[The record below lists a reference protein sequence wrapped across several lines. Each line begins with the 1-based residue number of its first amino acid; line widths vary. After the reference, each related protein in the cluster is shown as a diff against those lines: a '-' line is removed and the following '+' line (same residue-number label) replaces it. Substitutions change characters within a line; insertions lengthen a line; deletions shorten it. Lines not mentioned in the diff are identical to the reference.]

1 MRLEKVRPKHLLYI
15 VGSLSLFTLV
25 RSFGRLLA
33 KGADVGIASQAARE
47 INKTLVWSQLTDEV
61 TSLSLY
67 QRQFQGT
74 I

>member
-1 MRLEKVRPKHLLYI
+1 MKSEKVRPKHLLYI

-33 KGADVGIASQAARE
+33 KGADVGIAAQAARE